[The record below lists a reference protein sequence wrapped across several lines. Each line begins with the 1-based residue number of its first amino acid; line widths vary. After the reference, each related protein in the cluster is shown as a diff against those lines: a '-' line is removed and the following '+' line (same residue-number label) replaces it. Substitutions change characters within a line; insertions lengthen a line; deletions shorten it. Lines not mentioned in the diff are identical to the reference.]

1 MEQSNEKKIS
11 DERRSEKRV
20 RVAADIE
27 WANEGEMRPGR
38 LGDLSSKGCFVL
50 TAGEF
55 ADGEIVRLFFP
66 MTDGSKLEI
75 VAEVRNYVE
84 DIGFAAR
91 FVSLSDSQREFVRN
105 FAELHEMADTET

>member
-1 MEQSNEKKIS
+1 MNDNSGLPANE
-11 DERRSEKRV
+11 ERRGERRV
-20 RVAADIE
+20 PVAADIE
-27 WANEGEMRPGR
+27 WASAGDLIAGR
-38 LGDLSSKGCFVL
+38 LGDLSSNGCFVL

-75 VAEVRNYVE
+75 LAEIRNFVQ

-91 FVSLSDSQREFVRN
+91 FISISESQREFIRS
-105 FAELHEMADTET
+105 FAELHQMADTES